1 MKTYFTQDHEW
12 IAVEG
17 DKATV
22 GITAH
27 AAEQLG
33 EVVFVELKEAGE
45 EFAKGDEIGVIES
58 VKAASEIYAPV
69 TGRVEEANGGVVDA
83 PNMVNEAPESEAWL
97 YKIHLA
103 DSGELEELMDAK
115 GYQDFIA

>member
-1 MKTYFTQDHEW
+1 MTIYFTEDHEW

-17 DKATV
+17 DRGTV

-33 EVVFVELKEAGE
+33 EVVYVELKPVGE
-45 EFAKGDEIGVIES
+45 DFAKGEEIGVIES

-69 TGRVEEANGGVVDA
+69 SGSVLEANQAVVDA
-83 PNMVNEAPESEAWL
+83 PNLANESPEGDAWL
-97 YKIHLA
+97 YRIALA
-103 DSGELEELMDAK
+103 DPSELEELMDAK
-115 GYQDFIA
+115 AYEAFIA